1 MKATVISFIL
11 LTIIVAFLITNGI
24 LLVNFAKNLEKCID
38 KLSDEPSE
46 AVDDVQILCEYWDKW
61 EPFVS
66 MFVVHLESE
75 AVTDSVTLM
84 LEYAKGGDKTEYN
97 AAKEKLRNAIE
108 HIRFS
113 GAVSFETIL

>member
-11 LTIIVAFLITNGI
+11 LGVIIAFLIINGI
-24 LLVNFAKNLEKCID
+24 LLVNFAKSLVSLVD
-38 KLSDEPSE
+38 DMSDEPSE
-46 AVDDVQILCEYWDKW
+46 AINDVKVLCRRWEKW

-66 MFVVHLESE
+66 VSVVHLESE
-75 AVTDSVTLM
+75 AVTDAVTLM
-84 LEYAKGGDKTEYN
+84 LEYAEAGDKTEFN
-97 AAKEKLRNAIE
+97 AAKARFKNAVE